1 MELLLYPK
9 FDCLI
14 QFSKKLLKQ
23 KVEEMLEKDSNV
35 GMTKWFQDLNKG
47 DSYMPIFLMHFAKL
61 TYEME

>member
-1 MELLLYPK
+1 LTAL
-9 FDCLI
+9 

-47 DSYMPIFLMHFAKL
+47 DNYNNYVLIHFAKPIQYNYK
-61 TYEME
+61 TK